1 MRLVTWNVN
10 SLKVRLPRVEAWI
23 DEVKPDVVALQE
35 TKLAD
40 DAFPALAFEALGYE
54 SVHFGQGR
62 WNGVALISRIGL
74 ANPRDNFA
82 DGIDPDHEARIV
94 SATCG
99 GVRVSSV
106 YVPNGRSLDDDHY
119 RYKLG
124 WMARLRQHVEAER
137 AQAPGGTVV
146 MGDFNIAPDDR
157 DVWDP
162 AAYEG
167 ATHVSVAE
175 RDSLQSL
182 LDWGMV
188 DLFRMHHTAGGLFSW
203 WDYRDGAFHR
213 GRGMRI
219 DLVLGTAAV
228 AERCAWAVVDRNSRK
243 GEQPSDHAPV
253 VVDLRD

>member
-1 MRLVTWNVN
+1 MRLATWNVN
-10 SLKVRLPRVEAWI
+10 SLKVRLPRVEAWLA
-23 DEVKPDVVALQE
+23 EVQPDVLAIQE

-40 DAFPALAFEALGYE
+40 DAFPALAFEAMGYE
-54 SVHFGQGR
+54 SAHFGQGR
-62 WNGVALISRIGL
+62 WNGVALLSRVGL
-74 ANPRDNFA
+74 TNVRDNFA
-82 DGIDPDHEARIV
+82 DGIEPDHEARII

-119 RYKLG
+119 RYKLD
-124 WMARLRQHVEAER
+124 WMSRLRRHVDTEGSPSDAV
-137 AQAPGGTVV
+137 VV

-167 ATHVSVAE
+167 ATHVSQPE
-175 RDSLQSL
+175 RDVLEQL
-182 LDWGMV
+182 EGWGMV
-188 DLFRMHHTAGGLFSW
+188 DLFRKHHSAGGLFSW
-203 WDYRDGAFHR
+203 WDYRDGSFHR

-219 DLVLGTAAV
+219 DLVLGTDSV
-228 AERCAWAVVDRNSRK
+228 AQRCSWSVVDRNARK

-253 VVDLRD
+253 LVDLDD

>member
-23 DEVKPDVVALQE
+23 DEVRPDVVALQE

-62 WNGVALISRIGL
+62 WNGVALLSRVGL
-74 ANPRDNFA
+74 SNPRDNFA

-106 YVPNGRSLDDDHY
+106 YVPNGRSLEDDHY

-124 WMARLRQHVEAER
+124 WMARLRQHVEAEGN
-137 AQAPGGTVV
+137 PTGNTVV

-167 ATHVSVAE
+167 ATHVSVPE
-175 RDSLQSL
+175 RESLQAL

-188 DLFRMHHTAGGLFSW
+188 DLFRLHHTNGSLFSW

-219 DLVLGTAAV
+219 DLVLGTASV
-228 AERCAWAVVDRNSRK
+228 ASRCAWAVVDRNSRK

>member
-23 DEVKPDVVALQE
+23 DEVRPDVVALQE

-62 WNGVALISRIGL
+62 WNGVALLSRVGL
-74 ANPRDNFA
+74 SSPRDNFA
-82 DGIDPDHEARIV
+82 DGIEPDHEARIV

-119 RYKLG
+119 RYKLD
-124 WMARLRQHVEAER
+124 WMERLRRHVEAEGS
-137 AQAPGGTVV
+137 PTGSTVV

-167 ATHVSVAE
+167 ATHVSVPE
-175 RDSLQSL
+175 RDSLQAL
-182 LDWGMV
+182 VDWGMV
-188 DLFRMHHTAGGLFSW
+188 DLFRLHHANGNLFSW

-228 AERCAWAVVDRNSRK
+228 ASRCAWAVVDRNSRK